1 MTLRHLKIFVTV
13 CDCGSI
19 TEASR
24 KLYVSQPSISAA
36 IKDIEEEYQIKLFD
50 RISKRLLLTEPGSR
64 LLEQARFLMKQYD
77 SIELTLRN
85 WDQNGVLRVG
95 SSITIGNR
103 FLSDFVSTF
112 KLRHENI
119 RIKVAINSSEK
130 IEAMVL
136 ENELD
141 FGLIESVPH
150 HKNIESSI
158 FLKDELVI
166 ICAKDHPLAEC
177 GQISLDQFSES
188 DLLLRE
194 KGSGTRE
201 LFDSMMSVHNKSIE
215 PLWESVSTQALVRA
229 VTAGIGLS
237 VLPYWLVQEDIK
249 AETIATLKIPGIDFH
264 RNYFMIHHVDKTLTA
279 PMLDFIKICCSVDFS
294 I

>member
-85 WDQNGVLRVG
+85 WDQNGVLRVV

-264 RNYFMIHHVDKTLTA
+264 RNYFMIHHVDKTLTT

>member
-1 MTLRHLKIFVTV
+1 
-13 CDCGSI
+13 
-19 TEASR
+19 
-24 KLYVSQPSISAA
+24 
-36 IKDIEEEYQIKLFD
+36 
-50 RISKRLLLTEPGSR
+50 LTEPGSR

-237 VLPYWLVQEDIK
+237 VLPYWLVQEDLK